1 MLILELREGEA
12 VQISDDIVIRF
23 SDIHKTQIKLAIEAP
38 AEVSV
43 ARAELLGELE
53 YE

>member
-1 MLILELREGEA
+1 MTLSSGSAIYTK
-12 VQISDDIVIRF
+12 
-23 SDIHKTQIKLAIEAP
+23 HKTQIKLAIEAP